1 MPFKGPYPTVFGGNT
16 PAMVISA
23 TTFDGGVTNVGTI
36 GSGGISVIDS
46 TFLSGG
52 ILDTGVITGGINIFS
67 RSRIVGSGVSAV
79 VIAATVTGAG
89 SGWTVSSAAVRS
101 AKASRSSF
109 SPAAR
114 RSAARSPRAPS
125 AFWSRGAL

>member
-52 ILDTGVITGGINIFS
+52 ILDTGVITGGINIDS
-67 RSRIVGSGVSAV
+67 RSRIVGSGM
-79 VIAATVTGAG
+79 
-89 SGWTVSSAAVRS
+89 
-101 AKASRSSF
+101 
-109 SPAAR
+109 AR
-114 RSAARSPRAPS
+114 RSSAIRRGVTGIGVLLGGTHPPHGVPMPRIRSEYIQQLRAPRRW
-125 AFWSRGAL
+125 ARLW